1 MYYPDLF
8 TLQPNVSYNLIFF
21 KVEIY
26 PHMATQYQHHHLTDL
41 PKLHMALQIPVY
53 KIDIIASYMIQIISN
68 FYIR

>member
-1 MYYPDLF
+1 MFVSYLV

-26 PHMATQYQHHHLTDL
+26 LHMETQYQHHRLMDL

-53 KIDIIASYMIQIISN
+53 KIDIIANYMIQYEKCQTST
-68 FYIR
+68 